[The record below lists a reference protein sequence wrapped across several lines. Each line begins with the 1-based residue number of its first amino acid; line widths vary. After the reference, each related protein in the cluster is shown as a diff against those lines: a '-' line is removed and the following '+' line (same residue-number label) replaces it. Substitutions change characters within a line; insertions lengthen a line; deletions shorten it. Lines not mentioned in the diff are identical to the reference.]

1 MRMPTTMTFRARR
14 VPCRTAVSL
23 LRPDGTRAVG
33 ELRQVSLV
41 GARLTGVTELGIGDL
56 VRLAVLGRVRTARVR
71 WCQGEAA
78 GLLFEEA
85 LARRELRALAGAAG
99 TALAATA
106 SQGGPIPGAP
116 APAGSRSAP
125 LPGVRPLQSAPAP
138 APAAPAADAGASPP
152 PERLAAS
159 DRAALMAA
167 IAASFDEPAR
177 PSPPSPARKSGG

>member
-33 ELRQVSLV
+33 ELRDVSLV
-41 GARLTGVTELGIGDL
+41 GARLTGVTALGLGDR

-106 SQGGPIPGAP
+106 SQVGPAPDAP
-116 APAGSRSAP
+116 ASVGSRSAP
-125 LPGVRPLQSAPAP
+125 RPGVRPPQPAP
-138 APAAPAADAGASPP
+138 VPAPGAPAADGGARPLDG
-152 PERLAAS
+152 LAAL

-177 PSPPSPARKSGG
+177 PSPPSPAKEIGG